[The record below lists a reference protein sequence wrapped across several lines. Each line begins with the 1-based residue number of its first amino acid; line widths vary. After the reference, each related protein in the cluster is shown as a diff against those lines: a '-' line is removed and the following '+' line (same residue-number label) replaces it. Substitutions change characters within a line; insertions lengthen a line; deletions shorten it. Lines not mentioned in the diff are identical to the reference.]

1 MAKSKKKTVSK
12 RKTVPKGKTMFYEP
26 AHYATLA
33 DMVKITSVPEAKVG
47 ARQLKQEFRE
57 AKTRAKR
64 VRVKRA
70 AVLAANRADAS
81 SRKRNLKRGTKTRLR
96 KVSSIYRKAAD
107 GMIID

>member
-1 MAKSKKKTVSK
+1 
-12 RKTVPKGKTMFYEP
+12 MFYEP
-26 AHYATLA
+26 AHFANLA

-47 ARQLKQEFRE
+47 SKQLKKEYHD

-70 AVLAANRADAS
+70 AVLAANRAHATS
-81 SRKRNLKRGTKTRLR
+81 MKRNLKWGTKTRLR
-96 KVSSIYRKAAD
+96 EVSRIYRKAAD

>member
-1 MAKSKKKTVSK
+1 M
-12 RKTVPKGKTMFYEP
+12 
-26 AHYATLA
+26 
-33 DMVKITSVPEAKVG
+33 G